1 MAKPIRDSKTATSKR
16 FRWMA
21 WSFAFILVCAMAL
34 PMTGY
39 LFPES
44 QTAVQAQQTADDANQ
59 RSEFWRVVRGG
70 GEGYSSVV
78 SNDVNI
84 QTNTLYNTTGQ
95 NWRQLRNGL
104 IANYG
109 GWFLFL
115 TLIALLA
122 FFSLRG
128 RVDLDEPASGRRVK
142 RWTRLER
149 TLHWY
154 TATLFICLSI
164 TGLSLLFGRA
174 LLIPLFGP
182 QNFALWANFSINIH
196 NTVGPFFAIGPLL
209 MFVCWVRHNLPAKTD
224 MAWMLQGGGI
234 IGNKHPSA
242 DKANAGEKVWFWIVM
257 IIGLVAVCISGF
269 GLIGWV
275 QEYFGVADTRE
286 FLQIMHV
293 VHAISAI
300 LWIAI
305 FFGHAYIGTL
315 GSEGSL
321 DAMTKGHVSVEWAKQ
336 HHDIWYEKV
345 KDTHEMDDEEA
356 ESATMDRGEST
367 A

>member
-1 MAKPIRDSKTATSKR
+1 MAKPKEIKAGQSKR

-21 WSFAFILVCAMAL
+21 WSFAFILFCAMAL

-39 LFPES
+39 LFPGS
-44 QTAVQAQQTADDANQ
+44 QTSVHAQQTGSDANE

-70 GEGYSSVV
+70 GVGYSSVTG
-78 SNDVNI
+78 SDVNVE
-84 QTNTLYNTTGQ
+84 TNVLYNTTGQ

-109 GWFLFL
+109 GWLLFL
-115 TLIALLA
+115 VVIGIVL
-122 FFSLRG
+122 FFSMRG
-128 RVDLDEPASGRRVK
+128 RVEVDEPASGRRVQ

-154 TATLFICLSI
+154 TAILFICLAI

-182 QNFALWANFSINIH
+182 QNYALWANFSIYLH
-196 NTVGPFFAIGPLL
+196 NTIGPFFAIGPLL
-209 MFVCWVRHNLPAKTD
+209 MFVCWIRHNLPAKTD
-224 MAWMLQGGGI
+224 IPWLIQGGGI
-234 IGNKHPSA
+234 IGRKHPSA
-242 DKANAGEKVWFWIVM
+242 GKANAGEKIWFWIVM
-257 IIGLVAVCISGF
+257 LVGLVAVCVSGF
-269 GLIGWV
+269 ALIGWV
-275 QEYFGVADTRE
+275 QTYFGVADTRE
-286 FLQIMHV
+286 LAQTMHV
-293 VHAISAI
+293 IHATASI

-305 FFGHAYIGTL
+305 FLGHAYIGTI
-315 GSEGSL
+315 GTEGAL
-321 DAMTKGHVSVEWAKQ
+321 DAMTKGHVSAEWAKQ

-345 KDTHEMDDEEA
+345 KDTDEFDG
-356 ESATMDRGEST
+356 ESESSTMSRSEST